1 MTVAALP
8 APKHVR
14 DLLADLL
21 GREVTVGTGTP
32 VASTK
37 ARPAAI
43 AVFVD
48 DRTRTLA
55 VALLDLPLCRAAG
68 GALGLLPVAGVNEMV
83 ASRELSE
90 TLLEN
95 LYEVVNIL
103 SALFNVPGA
112 PHAKLHKLYSPGE
125 PLPNDIRAYASAL
138 GFRLDLDVAV
148 AGYGN
153 GRLSIVALA

>member
-8 APKHVR
+8 SPKHVR

-32 VASTK
+32 VASTR

-48 DRTRTLA
+48 DKMRTLA
-55 VALLDLPLCRAAG
+55 VSLLDLPLCGATG

-83 ASRELSE
+83 EAKDLSE

-103 SALFNVPGA
+103 SVLFNVPGA
-112 PHAKLHKLYSPGE
+112 PHAKLHKLYAPGE
-125 PLPNDIRAYASAL
+125 PLPPDVRAYACAL
-138 GFRLDLDVAV
+138 GFRIDLDVAV

-153 GRLSIVALA
+153 GRLSIVALS

>member
-1 MTVAALP
+1 MKIAALP
-8 APKHVR
+8 APMHVR
-14 DLLADLL
+14 DLLTDLL

-32 VASTK
+32 VAATK

-48 DRTRTLA
+48 DKLRTLA
-55 VALLDLPLCRAAG
+55 VALLDVPLCGASG
-68 GALGLLPVAGVNEMV
+68 GALGLLPVAGVKEMIEE
-83 ASRELSE
+83 RDLSE
-90 TLLEN
+90 TLMEN

-112 PHAKLHKLYSPGE
+112 PHAKLHKLYAPGE
-125 PLPNDIRAYASAL
+125 LLPPDVRAYAGAL

-153 GRLSIVALA
+153 GRLSIVALG

>member
-21 GREVTVGTGTP
+21 GRDVTVGTGTP

-43 AVFVD
+43 AVFAD
-48 DRTRTLA
+48 DKLRTIA
-55 VALLDLPLCRAAG
+55 VSLLDLPLCGATG
-68 GALGLLPVAGVNEMV
+68 GALGLLPVAGVNQMV
-83 ASRELSE
+83 EDKDLSE
-90 TLLEN
+90 ILLEN

-103 SALFNVPGA
+103 SVLFNVPGA
-112 PHAKLHKLYSPGE
+112 PHAKLHKLYAPGE
-125 PLPNDIRAYASAL
+125 PLPPDIRAYASAL
-138 GFRLDLDVAV
+138 GFRIDLDVGV

>member
-1 MTVAALP
+1 MSVATLP

-32 VASTK
+32 VASTR

-48 DRTRTLA
+48 DRLRTLA
-55 VALLDLPLCRAAG
+55 VSLLDLPLCGATG
-68 GALGLLPVAGVNEMV
+68 GALGLLPVPVVTEMV
-83 ASRELSE
+83 EAQALSE

-103 SALFNVPGA
+103 SVLFNVPGA
-112 PHAKLHKLYSPGE
+112 PHAKLHKLYAPGE
-125 PLPNDIRAYASAL
+125 ALPGDVRAYACTL
-138 GFRLDLDVAV
+138 GFRVDLDVGV

-153 GRLSIVALA
+153 GRLSIISVP